1 MVVGDELMSDKTR
14 VWWDGNPV
22 QFIRWTEKG
31 LVFNWDDPR
40 ETAIHMPRGA
50 VMRLMAKGVL
60 EIEGEQKH
68 YSLGGQIGGS
78 YKRSEQA
85 RVRIWPTPNGMYAV
99 LGSINGYPV
108 DFIVDTGASVTVI
121 SLATARAGGVAPAA
135 GAAVRAEGAMGRLA
149 DLVHKLSDSVADFKL
164 PQSEGSERDA

>member
-1 MVVGDELMSDKTR
+1 MSDNTR

-60 EIEGEQKH
+60 AIEGDAPMWTHPDYKPVSLPERRVAPVEHRPAERLPIETPKPPPQKVPNKLNIIARLIKK
-68 YSLGGQIGGS
+68 LGGGD
-78 YKRSEQA
+78 
-85 RVRIWPTPNGMYAV
+85 P
-99 LGSINGYPV
+99 
-108 DFIVDTGASVTVI
+108 
-121 SLATARAGGVAPAA
+121 ARATN
-135 GAAVRAEGAMGRLA
+135 
-149 DLVHKLSDSVADFKL
+149 
-164 PQSEGSERDA
+164 